1 VPSSLTPGGGSVPD
15 ESFPSLAIELAGD
28 AQHTLDLLRGG
39 EPPVIGTIR
48 DGRVLLDLSTVLP
61 QDLPQLRRALQA
73 LLPPA

>member
-1 VPSSLTPGGGSVPD
+1 V
-15 ESFPSLAIELAGD
+15 ELAAGEGGELPE
-28 AQHTLDLLRGG
+28 ARRLLDLLRGA

-61 QDLPQLRRALQA
+61 EDLPVLRRALQA